1 MKKVRRKKQKNG
13 VIISTLILLASLSI
27 GIFSIG
33 ASISRQADIEMKQAE
48 LKKIT
53 DQCLEL
59 EKENS
64 EYASILSET
73 DERTYIERIA
83 IEVLG
88 YAYPNERRF
97 YDSQNG

>member
-1 MKKVRRKKQKNG
+1 MKKIRKRNQKNG
-13 VIISTLILLASLSI
+13 VILNALILFAALTL
-27 GIFSIG
+27 GVFSF
-33 ASISRQADIEMKQAE
+33 AVSISRQADIEEKQAE
-48 LKKIT
+48 LQKII
-53 DQCLEL
+53 DECSEY

-64 EYASILSET
+64 EYASILLET

-97 YDSQNG
+97 YDSQSS